1 MKKTYKSDAY
11 AALHESADDLRK
23 LDMITSGEMKYF
35 DEACLETIPEYTPE
49 RVKFVRAREE
59 LTQSQM
65 AMHLNVSL
73 KTVQS
78 WEAKKPKHPSGPAAK
93 LLSIME
99 RFGAKALAG

>member
-11 AALHESADDLRK
+11 AALHESANDLHKIGLMSATEMQYYDD
-23 LDMITSGEMKYF
+23 
-35 DEACLETIPEYTPE
+35 ACLETIPEYTPE

-59 LTQSQM
+59 LTQGQM

-93 LLSIME
+93 LLTIME
-99 RFGAKALAG
+99 RHGAKALAG